1 MQLRIALQSMTGSL
15 INKLDQ
21 FVIFC
26 TIDKTEIEMT
36 FQRSKKVTT
45 CGMQLTSNLGT
56 GIAWDNFGLFVDTDS
71 GKDTL
76 HDTHVNFEITLK
88 I

>member
-1 MQLRIALQSMTGSL
+1 
-15 INKLDQ
+15 
-21 FVIFC
+21 
-26 TIDKTEIEMT
+26 
-36 FQRSKKVTT
+36 
-45 CGMQLTSNLGT
+45 MQLTSNLGT